1 MSELINLEERLG
13 TNLKKII
20 KNRSLQLRK
29 LSDLCK
35 TEQNRLAKL
44 NAMLD
49 ALIRA
54 ENVQNRRL
62 ATWLT
67 EDEYERFESDWES
80 QQQIRE
86 ELKDKP
92 DELRRYENKLHQATF
107 NDNKAE
113 RFRKRGNKDKS
124 TKFRNLSESHCEDA
138 LEILQEILDADASL
152 QMWFDRGLDFGHGS
166 LVDAQLGNLPRVVTS
181 RSQDTQKTDNRL
193 LSKREVKI
201 ATVEWAI
208 SAMLAVEPVDNEE
221 QKQRES
227 AQLAE
232 FLQSP
237 FLE

>member
-1 MSELINLEERLG
+1 
-13 TNLKKII
+13 
-20 KNRSLQLRK
+20 
-29 LSDLCK
+29 
-35 TEQNRLAKL
+35 
-44 NAMLD
+44 MLD
-49 ALIRA
+49 EFRRA

-67 EDEYERFESDWES
+67 EDEYESFESDWKS
-80 QQQIRE
+80 QQKIRE

-138 LEILQEILDADASL
+138 LEILQEIVDGDASL

-181 RSQDTQKTDNRL
+181 RSQDTQNSDSRL
-193 LSKREVKI
+193 MSKREVKI
-201 ATVEWAI
+201 AALEMPI
-208 SAMLAVEPVDNEE
+208 SALMAVGIEYTEE
-221 QKQRES
+221 RKELES

-232 FLQSP
+232 FLKSP